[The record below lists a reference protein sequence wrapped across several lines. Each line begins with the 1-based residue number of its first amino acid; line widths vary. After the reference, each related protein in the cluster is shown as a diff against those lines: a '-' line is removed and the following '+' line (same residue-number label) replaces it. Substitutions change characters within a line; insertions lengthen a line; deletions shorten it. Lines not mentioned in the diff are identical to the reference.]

1 MIHVDTR
8 PEAPGEFSA
17 IDELLR
23 EAFGGH
29 AEAALVAALR
39 ASRDYDPQLALVAAR
54 SAEVLGHITFSR
66 IAIDDGRRRVAA
78 AALAPMAVRT
88 RHQGKGVGSA
98 LVVSGL
104 QACRAA
110 GYRLAVV
117 VGHPRYYP
125 RFGFQAAAP
134 HGLRLPFAA
143 PTEAFMVAEL
153 VAGALDD
160 AAGLVVYP
168 PEFAAVC

>member
-1 MIHVDTR
+1 MIHVGTR
-8 PEAPGEFSA
+8 PETPGEFSA

-23 EAFGGH
+23 EAFGGQ

-39 ASRDYDPQLALVAAR
+39 TSPDYDAQLAIVAVR
-54 SAEVLGHITFSR
+54 SEEVLGHIKFSR
-66 IAIDDGRRRVAA
+66 VTIDDGRRRLAA
-78 AALAPMAVRT
+78 AALAPMAVRP
-88 RHQGKGVGSA
+88 RYQGQGVGSV

-143 PTEAFMVAEL
+143 PDEAFMVAEL
-153 VAGALDD
+153 TAGALDD

-168 PEFAAVC
+168 PEFAGVC